1 MSGRIIYVGNLP
13 LDIKEWEIEDLF
25 FKYGKIVNID
35 LKLPPRPPGYAFV
48 EFEDGRDA
56 MDAVKGRDRYEAFGE
71 QLRVEISHGGGRRGG
86 NPIGGGRREMEG
98 AYRGGAGGG
107 YPRSRGAGAGSY
119 GVSRRT
125 DYRTIVSGLPNSC
138 SWQDLKDHMRKG
150 GEVTFAQVMRDRDGM
165 IGLVDYSTYEDMKHA
180 ISRLDDT
187 EFRNPFDKGYIR
199 VREDRGRGGRRSP
212 HSRSYSRSRSRSR
225 SVSRPRK
232 ASRSVSRSKSASPR
246 RSRSRSR
253 SKSFEKVKEEKKP
266 SLSLSPIK
274 KEESPNGH
282 VKSPSRSVSPRRSRS
297 RSPQSQ

>member
-1 MSGRIIYVGNLP
+1 MTGRIIYVGNLP

-86 NPIGGGRREMEG
+86 NPMDG
-98 AYRGGAGGG
+98 YRGGGGG
-107 YPRSRGAGAGSY
+107 YPRSRGAGAASY

-125 DYRTIVSGLPNSC
+125 DYRTIVTGLPNSC

-180 ISRLDDT
+180 IGRLDDT
-187 EFRNPFDKGYIR
+187 EFRNPFDRGYIR

-212 HSRSYSRSRSRSR
+212 YSRSYSRSRSRSR
-225 SVSRPRK
+225 SRPR
-232 ASRSVSRSKSASPR
+232 RSPRSLSRSKSASPR

-253 SKSFEKVKEEKKP
+253 SKSPGFEKVKEEKKP
-266 SLSLSPIK
+266 SMSLSPVK

-282 VKSPSRSVSPRRSRS
+282 ARSLSRSMSPKRSRS
-297 RSPQSQ
+297 RTPNSE